1 MPQFRVVLVEP
12 LYEINIGF
20 ACRVMKNFG
29 FKELCLVRPRTS
41 ITETSKIFAAKA
53 HDILESAIIVDSL
66 EDAVKGFDLKIGTT
80 GKPAGPRNVLRSV
93 VPPWHLHELMRCKG
107 RVALIF
113 GREDIGLT
121 NQELSICDVIVNI
134 PTSEKYPVMNVTHA
148 MAVILYELSKVH
160 IRPKAKLAS
169 ARLREVA
176 FKYFSD
182 ILELVGF
189 PKEKE
194 PKAKLAFKRIL
205 GKAFISQK
213 EMHILLAF
221 LHKVYLRLTPH
232 VGEKKLKRPPR

>member
-1 MPQFRVVLVEP
+1 VPRFRIILVEP

-29 FKELCLVRPRTS
+29 FKELCLVKPRTP
-41 ITETSKIFAAKA
+41 ITETSRVFAAKA
-53 HDILESAIIVDSL
+53 RDVLESAIVIDSL

-80 GKPAGPRNVLRSV
+80 GKLAGPRNILRSI
-93 VPPWHLHELMRCKG
+93 VPPWHLHEVMKREGKA
-107 RVALIF
+107 ALIF

-121 NQELSICDVIVNI
+121 NQELSMCDIIVNI
-134 PTSEKYPVMNVTHA
+134 PTSEEYPIMNVTHA
-148 MAVILYELSKVH
+148 MAVILYEISKVH

-169 ARLREVA
+169 EKLREVA
-176 FKYFSD
+176 LKYFSD
-182 ILELVGF
+182 ILELIDF
-189 PKEKE
+189 PKEKG

-221 LHKVYLRLTPH
+221 LHKVHLRLSSYV
-232 VGEKKLKRPPR
+232 VGKS

>member
-1 MPQFRVVLVEP
+1 MLQFRVVLVEP

-53 HDILESAIIVDSL
+53 RDVLESAIIVDSL

-80 GKPAGPRNVLRSV
+80 GKLAGPRNVLRNV
-93 VPPWHLHELMRCKG
+93 VPPWHLHELMKREG

-121 NQELSICDVIVNI
+121 NQELSMCDVLVNI
-134 PTSEKYPVMNVTHA
+134 PTCEEYPVMNVTHA
-148 MAVILYELSKVH
+148 MAVIFYELSKAH
-160 IRPKAKLAS
+160 IKPKVKLAN
-169 ARLREVA
+169 AKLREVA
-176 FKYFSD
+176 LKYFSD
-182 ILELVGF
+182 ILELVDF

-194 PKAKLAFKRIL
+194 PKAKLALKRIL
-205 GKAFISQK
+205 GKAFISRK
-213 EMHILLAF
+213 EMQILLAF
-221 LHKVYLRLTPH
+221 LHKVHLRLSSH
-232 VGEKKLKRPPR
+232 VARKS